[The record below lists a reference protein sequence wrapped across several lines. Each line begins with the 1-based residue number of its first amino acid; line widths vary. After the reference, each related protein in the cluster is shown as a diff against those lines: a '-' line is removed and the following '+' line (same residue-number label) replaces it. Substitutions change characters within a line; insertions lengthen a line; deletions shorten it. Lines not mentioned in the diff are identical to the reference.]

1 MVKIGEVS
9 WQERMRDV
17 DFTVVRAQLARK
29 RGVPVTHISED
40 EVLKH
45 LDALDKQRAR
55 DAERVYPGS
64 DRPKRV
70 RKPRI
75 R

>member
-1 MVKIGEVS
+1 
-9 WQERMRDV
+9 MRDV
-17 DFTVVRAQLARK
+17 DFTVVREQLARK
-29 RGVPVTHISED
+29 RGVPVTHISEA

-55 DAERVYPGS
+55 DAARVYPQ
-64 DRPKRV
+64 DVRPKRSH
-70 RKPRI
+70 KPGI